1 MIVNL
6 VAVVMLASGVAIG
19 VVGLLVTLRRREE
32 ALSEILDL
40 PFGDL
45 DVPVTAVTENET
57 ALFQGTL
64 AATNRL
70 LNSLDQRGSL
80 SALLERARMPV
91 RPAEYVLLT
100 VAGGAVAG
108 MFLVL
113 ITGEWLFAL
122 GGVAAAVLVAA
133 VIPKRRV
140 RKRTSQFEEQLP
152 DALSLIA
159 GSLAAGHT
167 FLRAIQMMC
176 EEAEPPMSEEFAR
189 VVQETRLGDSL
200 VDGLARMAERLEMRD
215 LDWVVQAVRIQ
226 NTVGGKLSDL
236 LYTLADFMRA
246 REEVR
251 REVKVLTAEG
261 RISAWVLGALPPVVL
276 LAVQVSNPTYMKPMF
291 HGTGLFVLGG
301 LVVSIGVGVAM
312 IFRMVQIEV

>member
-6 VAVVMLASGVAIG
+6 VAVIMLATGVAIG
-19 VVGLLVTLRRREE
+19 IVGLLVTLRRREE
-32 ALSEILDL
+32 ALAEILDL

-80 SALLERARMPV
+80 SALLERARIPV

-100 VAGGAVAG
+100 AAGGAVMG

-113 ITGEWLFAL
+113 LTGEWLFAL
-122 GGVAAAVLVAA
+122 
-133 VIPKRRV
+133 RRI
-140 RKRTSQFEEQLP
+140 RQRRSKFEEALP

-200 VDGLARMAERLEMRD
+200 VDGLARMAERLDMRD

-276 LAVQVSNPTYMKPMF
+276 LAVQVSNPSYMKPMF

-301 LVVSIGVGVAM
+301 LVVSICVGVAM